1 MLYDLLF
8 FPCSKTMSQP
18 VNHFRIKRQAHTL
31 LRRDTGPNP
40 FTRIPWIRRE
50 SSRSSLPQS
59 YGHEEAQIGVEPI
72 QQIRTAPSPL
82 ASDEPPGVE
91 AASTNR
97 PGPSKG
103 AEDEEVRHDAAW
115 KDSLEVPHTDGDRSG
130 PRPTPSP
137 AVSEDAEGSG
147 KRGKEVE
154 FGFIKQVEPLSPF
167 TVANQIQRTILARW
181 LNVFLL
187 CVPAGFSLYYVRGKS
202 VESFVV
208 NMVATVPLLFL
219 NGDALEDIS
228 LRVGDQIGEMIY
240 IFTW

>member
-1 MLYDLLF
+1 M
-8 FPCSKTMSQP
+8 
-18 VNHFRIKRQAHTL
+18 
-31 LRRDTGPNP
+31 
-40 FTRIPWIRRE
+40 
-50 SSRSSLPQS
+50 
-59 YGHEEAQIGVEPI
+59 
-72 QQIRTAPSPL
+72 
-82 ASDEPPGVE
+82 
-91 AASTNR
+91 
-97 PGPSKG
+97 
-103 AEDEEVRHDAAW
+103 
-115 KDSLEVPHTDGDRSG
+115 
-130 PRPTPSP
+130 
-137 AVSEDAEGSG
+137 
-147 KRGKEVE
+147 E